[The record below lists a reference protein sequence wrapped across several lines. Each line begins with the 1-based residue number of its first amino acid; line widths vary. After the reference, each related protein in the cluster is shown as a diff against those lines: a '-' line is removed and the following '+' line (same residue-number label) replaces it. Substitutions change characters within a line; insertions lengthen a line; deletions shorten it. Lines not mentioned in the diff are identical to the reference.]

1 MAKKEVTFCNPK
13 HLEED
18 LSGTTY
24 IVTGANSGVGFETA
38 LQLVKQGA
46 HVVMGCRSVEVGNE
60 VAQRFST
67 LKGSYDVMKCDLADL
82 QSVRDF
88 VDAFLSKYQKL
99 DGLACNTG
107 MMNMEN
113 TPEYN
118 NDGFEI
124 TMEASFYGHFLLAEL
139 LLEKYP
145 QLKNLDAVFRSTCSN

>member
-1 MAKKEVTFCNPK
+1 MANKEVTFCDPK

-18 LSGTTY
+18 LNGTTY
-24 IVTGANSGVGFETA
+24 IVTGAHSGVGFETTQ
-38 LQLVKQGA
+38 QLVKQGA
-46 HVVMGCRSVEVGNE
+46 HVVMACRRVEDGNK
-60 VAQRFST
+60 VAQSFST

-99 DGLACNTG
+99 DGLACHAG

-118 NDGFEI
+118 KDGFEI
-124 TMEASFYGHFLLAEL
+124 TVEASFYGHFLLTEL

-145 QLKNLDAVFRSTCSN
+145 QLKNLDAVFRSAYRN